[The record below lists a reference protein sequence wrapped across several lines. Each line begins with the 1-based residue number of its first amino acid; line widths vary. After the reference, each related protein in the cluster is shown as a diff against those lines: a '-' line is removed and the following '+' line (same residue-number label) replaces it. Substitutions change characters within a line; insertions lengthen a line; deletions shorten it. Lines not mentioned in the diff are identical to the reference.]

1 MAKTPTKDHIV
12 SYLAAYDMKPIH
24 WLGQNFLIDEE
35 IATLIVS
42 NAAIGASDK
51 VLEIGPGF
59 GALTHHLAPLGAALD
74 LYELDQKMC
83 QFLIDHFGKDPHI
96 AIHHQDGLKAD
107 FGAYDVIVSNLPYY
121 LTTPF
126 IEKTYREGK
135 NVKRAVY
142 MIQKDVLPRLIAAP
156 GSDGYGPLAVML
168 AYLGTV
174 TPLIEVKPASFY
186 PEPPVDS
193 SIVKIEFHHNND
205 EGFAK
210 KMDKLVRALFLSR
223 RKTTLN
229 NLARYLQS
237 KEKAAEVLQK
247 AGIGLLKRPE
257 QLSVAQFAILTEM
270 LR

>member
-24 WLGQNFLIDEE
+24 RLGQNFLVDEE
-35 IATLIVS
+35 IANLIVA
-42 NAAIGASDK
+42 NASIGVSDK

-59 GALTHHLAPLGAALD
+59 GALTHHLAPLGAELD
-74 LYELDQKMC
+74 IYELDQKMC
-83 QFLIDHFGKDPHI
+83 QFLADHFGNDNHI

-107 FGAYDVIVSNLPYY
+107 FGKYDVIVSNLPYY

-135 NVKRAVY
+135 NVKRAIY
-142 MIQKDVLPRLIAAP
+142 MVQKDVLPRLIAPP

-168 AYLGTV
+168 AYLGKV
-174 TPLIEVKPASFY
+174 IPLIDVKPASFY

-193 SIVKIEFHHNND
+193 TIVKIEFHHRND

-247 AGIGLLKRPE
+247 ANIEGLKRPE
-257 QLSVAQFAILTEM
+257 QLSVDQFAVLAET